1 MLDALAATLNTRPTA
16 TMAELADAAGISR
29 ATLHRRFPS
38 REDLLVRLAED
49 AARITEEALADARL
63 TEGSARA
70 ACQRLV
76 TTLVPLGSR
85 FTFLLREGTWLDE
98 RPAVAAATRAVEK
111 TVHQLVAR
119 GRQTGDFRADLPA
132 FFQVRLVLT
141 TVFTAWEAVQAGELG
156 SREAPE
162 AAAAA
167 LLTGIGGPT

>member
-1 MLDALAATLNTRPTA
+1 MLDAFAATLNTRPTA

-49 AARITEEALADARL
+49 AAKITEEALADARL
-63 TEGSARA
+63 TEDSAGA

-76 TTLVPLGSR
+76 TALVPLGSR
-85 FTFLLREGTWLDE
+85 FTFLLREGAWLDE
-98 RPAVAAATRAVEK
+98 RPAVATATRAVEN
-111 TVHQLVAR
+111 TVRELVAR
-119 GRQTGDFRADLPA
+119 GRQSGDFRVDLPA

-141 TVFTAWEAVQAGELG
+141 AVFTAWEAVQAGELG